1 MFKSHPVAGVG
12 AGNYSAYYYE
22 QRRTHEAIQNPHS
35 IELQTLSELGVVG
48 ALLLALLIGG
58 VALGAWRLRR
68 SARRSTIDRT
78 LMVGALGTAVV
89 WLVDTS
95 GDWMQLLPGVTAIAL
110 AAAAV
115 LLRGAD
121 DTPAATRTRHARA
134 PRLPLRNLAGAA
146 AVAFVLVVGGASLL
160 RAELV
165 QRFLDS
171 AQSELGTHPASA
183 ILNAQRALRLDG
195 ENLNAYY
202 VEAAG
207 QARFDRAPAARSTLL
222 AAAHQDPQDF
232 VTWVLLG
239 DLEVRLRDFRSAQR
253 FYGTAHMLDPNDP
266 TVSELATDPASAASS

>member
-1 MFKSHPVAGVG
+1 
-12 AGNYSAYYYE
+12 
-22 QRRTHEAIQNPHS
+22 
-35 IELQTLSELGVVG
+35 
-48 ALLLALLIGG
+48 
-58 VALGAWRLRR
+58 
-68 SARRSTIDRT
+68 
-78 LMVGALGTAVV
+78 MVGAAGTAVV

-121 DTPAATRTRHARA
+121 DTPTAARTRDARA
-134 PRLPLRNLAGAA
+134 PRLPLRDLAGAA

-171 AQSELGTHPASA
+171 AQSELGTRPASA

-207 QARFDRAPAARSTLL
+207 QARFDRAAAARSTLL

-239 DLEVRLRDFRSAQR
+239 DLEVRLRDVRSAR
-253 FYGTAHMLDPNDP
+253 SFYGTAHRLDPNDP
-266 TVSELATDPASAASS
+266 TVSELATDPASAVSSGSSG